1 MIEDVRLRDFISH
14 GQSMLELKDGVNIFV
29 GRNGAGKSSVV
40 DAITYALF
48 GEHTRGASANLVR
61 RGSQEGM
68 VEVIFTI
75 GGRRYLA
82 ARRIRAD
89 GKLIEC
95 ALKELTETGEKIL
108 LVAGERKQY
117 GESMT
122 EKVASVIGLDYEKMK
137 VATIIQQGEL
147 DSIVTEYSPR
157 KLKEMINDMIG
168 IGSLHMAFDNA
179 RDVTDQFR
187 AKLRSEC
194 LNYDDTT
201 LEDLEEKLSQDEQ
214 EKEGSEN
221 ELAQVS
227 KKLGELETKEVEL
240 SGKLEAL
247 EKVKEKIIKIQ
258 EKKHGLYE
266 HVKQVRGRLLQELK
280 EVQDK
285 ILGAPSRLKVVAE
298 KENLEKEL
306 GEIGRKEEELNEKMN
321 KLSSQLG
328 ELKAVDLQG
337 LKKELADVERNLS
350 KVESKISKLEDEI
363 KKLESIEKPGERE
376 ELESKREQLEER
388 KTKLENEIGGIRGK
402 LQDYKE
408 IEETGVCPT
417 CDSEIEPKDIK
428 LKIAKK
434 EQEEKSKKEEEKG
447 VKKEL
452 EKLQELLR
460 ELEEYE
466 EAQEKLKEKRE
477 NKEEAEEELS
487 DLRKK
492 KEDVRAKLD
501 AAEKNA
507 SLLPSIEKEYAETR
521 SELQKLKERKKELEK
536 KRKEVGEAEAW
547 LKQNG
552 IAGPEDVNTLQAK
565 VEELEGKIRTIP
577 EEPVMVELE
586 LLKLDEYSS
595 KLVAE
600 ITRLEEETRGFREED
615 YKKTKE
621 ELELKLRP
629 EKEKLLGDK
638 GRLEGE
644 VEKLRREVEELTEA
658 KNKIDVAARYI
669 KLFEK
674 IRANVYKRDG
684 NVATSLRSWALKEI
698 GRAASDYIRLFSI
711 GISSIQIEEKAKDVE
726 MACYGGSGKRDVDSM
741 SGGEKVAVALALR
754 FALANLMGKGRTD
767 FIILD
772 EPTIYLDSDRRKS
785 LVELISRLNRAQ
797 EERLTP
803 LNQIIIITHDEDVFE
818 GSEVNAVFKFE
829 ETSGGSRVICS

>member
-1 MIEDVRLRDFISH
+1 MIEDVRLLDFISH

-40 DAITYALF
+40 EAITYALF
-48 GEHTRGASANLVR
+48 GEHTRGVSANLVR
-61 RGSQEGM
+61 RGSQEGT
-68 VEVIFTI
+68 VEVTFAI

-179 RDVTDQFR
+179 RDVTDRFR
-187 AKLRSEC
+187 EKLRREC

-201 LEDLEEKLSQDEQ
+201 LKDLEEKLSQDEQ
-214 EKEGSEN
+214 ERGGREDEF
-221 ELAQVS
+221 AQVS
-227 KKLGELETKEVEL
+227 RKLHELVSKEAEL
-240 SGKLEAL
+240 SDKLEAL
-247 EKVKEKIIKIQ
+247 EEVRRKIIKIQ
-258 EKKHGLYE
+258 EKKDGLYE
-266 HVKQVRGRLLQELK
+266 HVKQVRGRLLQGLQ

-298 KENLEKEL
+298 KEELEKEW
-306 GEIGRKEEELNEKMN
+306 GEIERKDEELNGKVN
-321 KLSSQLG
+321 KLSGQIG
-328 ELKAVDLQG
+328 ELKALDLQW
-337 LKKELADVERNLS
+337 LKKELAEVEGKLS
-350 KVESKISKLEDEI
+350 KTESKISKLEDEI
-363 KKLESIEKPGERE
+363 KGLESIEKPEERE

-402 LQDYKE
+402 LRDYKE

-417 CDSEIEPKDIK
+417 CDSEIESKDIK
-428 LKIAKK
+428 LKIEKK

-447 VKKEL
+447 VKEEL
-452 EKLQELLR
+452 ERLEGLLID
-460 ELEEYE
+460 LENYE
-466 EAQEKLKEKRE
+466 SAQEKLEEKRE
-477 NKEEAEEELS
+477 EKREAEEELGE
-487 DLRKK
+487 LRKK
-492 KEDVRAKLD
+492 KEEVLAKLD
-501 AAEKNA
+501 AADKNA
-507 SLLPSIEKEYAETR
+507 SLLPSIEKEYAETN
-521 SELQKLKERKKELEK
+521 SEIQKLKERQKELEE
-536 KRKEVGEAEAW
+536 KRKEVVGAEAW

-565 VEELEGKIRTIP
+565 VEELKDRIRTIP
-577 EEPVMVELE
+577 EEPIGVGLE
-586 LLKLDEYSS
+586 LLKVDEYSS
-595 KLVAE
+595 RRVAQ
-600 ITRLEEETRGFREED
+600 IVQLEEETRGFREED

-621 ELELKLRP
+621 ELELELKP
-629 EKEKLLGDK
+629 EKEKLLGNK

-644 VEKLRREVEELTEA
+644 VKRLSREVEELTEA
-658 KNKIDVAARYI
+658 KSKIDVAARYI

-711 GISSIQIEEKAKDVE
+711 RISSIQIEEKAKDIE
-726 MACYGGSGKRDVDSM
+726 MACYSSSGKRDVSSM

-829 ETSGGSRVICS
+829 ETSGESRVICS